1 MLLSKITL
9 TNGCK
14 IGMHD
19 AMMIV
24 EPSTLDEHFHQRG
37 SFSDNA

>member
-24 EPSTLDEHFHQRG
+24 EPSMLDRRVG
-37 SFSDNA
+37 

>member
-9 TNGCK
+9 TSGCN

-24 EPSTLDEHFHQRG
+24 EPSMLDGHVRQ
-37 SFSDNA
+37 